1 MEVAAVRGR
10 GGSEEACVFCV
21 VGGCKERRSQQQQRS
36 EEKKRKSRPEKKK
49 RKTLGGLES
58 LAGSSQGITRRL
70 GSLVTRACRVRRV
83 RSLEAKS
90 WRNTRPEKGKARLSL
105 EEERDEP
112 SSLLSQGE
120 QGCRHRRRRLW

>member
-21 VGGCKERRSQQQQRS
+21 VGGAKEESAAAAVGGKKK
-36 EEKKRKSRPEKKK
+36 EEQAGKKK